1 MRTNATFQKCVETEI
16 TAMREYWAGKEASLA
31 QLIGSENPADVRLE
45 LRVQRE
51 PESNRYTVRAI
62 LPLPS
67 ATLTAEA
74 RNEDAIAA
82 LDCVAELLAQE
93 VQQHRSGAPRETE
106 ASDWV
111 EEASAESFPASDAPA
126 WTRVTSG

>member
-16 TAMREYWAGKEASLA
+16 TAMREYWAEKEASLA
-31 QLIGSENPADVRLE
+31 QLIGSENPADARLE

-51 PESNRYTVRAI
+51 PEANRYTVRAI

-74 RNEDAIAA
+74 RDENVMAA

-93 VQQHRSGAPRETE
+93 VRLHRSGAPREAE
-106 ASDWV
+106 ACDCV